1 MTAIWD
7 GFRRLLDFSG
17 RDRRGRFWPYALVV
31 VALAYVGM
39 ILAMMPAMAEM
50 MVEAARQSAETH
62 EQAAPLDSEWA
73 PDLGAVFWPIRGVV
87 AGAAVLLAAA
97 VTRRLHDTGRAGWWA
112 ALPLVLLAAATAT
125 FPSVMEQMMT
135 QAENAPMG
143 LFYLTFGLGM
153 LYNLS
158 LLVLIVFLCLKG
170 TVGPNRYGPQPN

>member
-1 MTAIWD
+1 MGRLQAIA
-7 GFRRLLDFSG
+7 GFQRTRSSGTLLALCAGG
-17 RDRRGRFWPYALVV
+17 RGAGLCRNDPGYDAP
-31 VALAYVGM
+31 
-39 ILAMMPAMAEM
+39 
-50 MVEAARQSAETH
+50 ARQSAETH

-87 AGAAVLLAAA
+87 AGAVVLLAAA

-170 TVGPNRYGPQPN
+170 TVGPNRYGPQPD